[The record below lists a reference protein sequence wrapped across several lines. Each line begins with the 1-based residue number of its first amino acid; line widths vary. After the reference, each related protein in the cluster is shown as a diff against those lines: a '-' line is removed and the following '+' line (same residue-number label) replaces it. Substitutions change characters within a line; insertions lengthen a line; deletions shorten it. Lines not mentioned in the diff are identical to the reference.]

1 MWKILSIN
9 LCKTYFWEFG
19 GAVFHFYWLS
29 AFGSEPTAED
39 EGFFFSAPS
48 SSCIIRWEGTLRRVI
63 RAWLRPTG
71 GVCGCPSPWKMRS
84 KALNL
89 AGAHSP
95 RPGLVPLCVWW
106 TAVLHLR
113 SSACKLSISQ
123 HFHVA
128 RLSGQCPSPSASTVS
143 LLYVRGVSA
152 EEFTSSSFLRFP
164 PLPLLPLSLGYS
176 GFPLLVST
184 GGLLYF
190 VIPSSF
196 FYRDFTGSPVVKT
209 LPSNAGD
216 VRLIPGQGA
225 KIEHASWPQNQN
237 VNRRSNIV
245 PNSVKTYY

>member
-1 MWKILSIN
+1 MGLFFIFIGWVHLALN
-9 LCKTYFWEFG
+9 PLQKTR
-19 GAVFHFYWLS
+19 A
-29 AFGSEPTAED
+29 
-39 EGFFFSAPS
+39 FFFSAPS

-190 VIPSSF
+190 VIPS
-196 FYRDFTGSPVVKT
+196 
-209 LPSNAGD
+209 
-216 VRLIPGQGA
+216 
-225 KIEHASWPQNQN
+225 
-237 VNRRSNIV
+237 
-245 PNSVKTYY
+245 